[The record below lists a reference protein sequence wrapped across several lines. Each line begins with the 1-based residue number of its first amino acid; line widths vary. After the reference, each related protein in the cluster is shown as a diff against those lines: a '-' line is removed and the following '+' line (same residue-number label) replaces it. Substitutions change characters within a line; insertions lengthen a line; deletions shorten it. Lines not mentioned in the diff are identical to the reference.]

1 MMFKKIKIVFVL
13 LVISLILIGGSG
25 YLYYVVIKAPFI
37 EEPFN
42 LYIGKNITD
51 PQIMGE
57 IAEHSKSNRFD
68 IFKMLTSRQKMLE
81 KKKNGAYVFNG
92 DESMIETYR
101 KITRGLQ
108 TPVKITFNNIRTNEE
123 FVERISEQLMM
134 DKDSLQKIFDD
145 GVYAK
150 EYGLDQATFSTIFL
164 PDTYEFYW
172 TVSPE
177 SFVKRMKK
185 EHDAFWSDSR
195 INKAK
200 SLGVT
205 PLQLATIASIAE
217 EETNDP
223 YERGVVGRL
232 YLNRVSRGMPLQA
245 DPTVKYAL
253 GDFSIRR
260 VLFEH
265 LKIDSP
271 YNTYKNAGLPPGPIR
286 FASKQTIDAILNS
299 KPHKYLYMCAKEDF
313 SGLHNFATTLT
324 QHNINAAKYRRELN
338 RRKIK

>member
-1 MMFKKIKIVFVL
+1 MFKKIKTVFVL
-13 LVISLILIGGSG
+13 LLISLTLVGGSG
-25 YLYYVVIKAPFI
+25 YLYYIVSKAPFV
-37 EEPFN
+37 EDPFT
-42 LYIGKNITD
+42 LYIGKGITD
-51 PQIMGE
+51 PQVMEKIE
-57 IAEHSKSNRFD
+57 EHSKGNRFY
-68 IFKMLTSRQKMLE
+68 IFEMLTSGQKMLE
-81 KKKNGAYVFNG
+81 KKKNGAYVFEGN
-92 DESMIETYR
+92 ESMIDVYR

-123 FVERISEQLMM
+123 FVERISEQLFMS
-134 DKDSLQKIFDD
+134 KDSLQKIFDE
-145 GVYAK
+145 GTFAK
-150 EYGLDQATFSTIFL
+150 EYGLDKATFSTIFL

-177 SFVKRMKK
+177 SFIKRMKK
-185 EHDAFWSDSR
+185 EHDAFWNTSR
-195 INKAK
+195 VNKAK
-200 SLGVT
+200 ALGVT
-205 PLQLATIASIAE
+205 PIELATIASISE

-223 YERGVVGRL
+223 YERGIVGRL
-232 YLNRVSRGMPLQA
+232 YLNRVNRGMPLQA

-253 GDFSIRR
+253 GDFAIRR

-265 LKIDSP
+265 LEIDSP

>member
-1 MMFKKIKIVFVL
+1 
-13 LVISLILIGGSG
+13 
-25 YLYYVVIKAPFI
+25 
-37 EEPFN
+37 
-42 LYIGKNITD
+42 
-51 PQIMGE
+51 
-57 IAEHSKSNRFD
+57 
-68 IFKMLTSRQKMLE
+68 MLTSGQKMLE
-81 KKKNGAYVFNG
+81 KKKNGAYVFEGN
-92 DESMIETYR
+92 ESMIDVYR

-123 FVERISEQLMM
+123 FVERISEQLFMS
-134 DKDSLQKIFDD
+134 KDSLQKIFDE
-145 GVYAK
+145 GTFAK
-150 EYGLDQATFSTIFL
+150 EYGLDKATFSTIFL

-177 SFVKRMKK
+177 SFIKRMKK
-185 EHDAFWSDSR
+185 EHDAFWNTSR
-195 INKAK
+195 VNKAK
-200 SLGVT
+200 ALGVT
-205 PLQLATIASIAE
+205 HIELATIASISE

-223 YERGVVGRL
+223 YERGIVGRL
-232 YLNRVSRGMPLQA
+232 YLNRVNRGMPLQA

-253 GDFSIRR
+253 GDFAIRR

-265 LKIDSP
+265 LEIDSP

>member
-1 MMFKKIKIVFVL
+1 MGKKIKIVFVL
-13 LVISLILIGGSG
+13 LVISLSLVGGAS
-25 YLYYVVIKAPFI
+25 YLYYVVSKAPFI
-37 EEPFN
+37 EEPFT
-42 LYIGKNITD
+42 LYIGKGMTD
-51 PQIMGE
+51 PQIMEE
-57 IAEHSKSNRFD
+57 IAENSKGGSFN
-68 IFKMLTSRQKMLE
+68 IFKMLSSRRKMLE
-81 KKKNGAYVFNG
+81 NKKNGAYVFEGN
-92 DESMIETYR
+92 ESMMNVYR

-123 FVERISEQLMM
+123 FVERISEQLFMSE
-134 DKDSLQKIFDD
+134 DSLQKIFDD
-145 GVYAK
+145 GIFAK
-150 EYGLDQATFSTIFL
+150 EYGLDKATFSTIFL

-177 SFVKRMKK
+177 SLVKRMKK
-185 EHDAFWSDSR
+185 EHDTFWNTSR
-195 INKAK
+195 VNKAK
-200 SLGVT
+200 ALGVT
-205 PLQLATIASIAE
+205 PVQLATIASIAE

-223 YERGVVGRL
+223 HERGIVGRL
-232 YLNRVSRGMPLQA
+232 YLNRVNRGMPLQA
-245 DPTVKYAL
+245 DPTVKFAI
-253 GDFSIRR
+253 GDFTIRR

-265 LKIDSP
+265 LEFDSP